1 MESYILLKVADNFYC
16 YNVNSVQR
24 VIDFPSVVPFPNSKF
39 FVDGI
44 INYEPEIGKSIALK
58 AVNFRKLIS
67 NQTLEKELI
76 DVVEGLSC
84 NQNSVDILMKIY
96 PKLSSNVDLYSSL
109 GYILQ
114 NLKESKSSNKSKL
127 DRCRNIVKI
136 NIKHLLSKYQKCI
149 VVKEADELFA
159 LCVDEIERILHI
171 DDEQV
176 HKKNGV
182 DDNLIKIKGIAEI
195 ENKLVYVIDSI
206 GI

>member
-24 VIDFPSVVPFPNSKF
+24 VIDFPSVVPFTNSKF

-44 INYEPEIGKSIALK
+44 INYESKIGKSIALK

-96 PKLSSNVDLYSSL
+96 PKLSSNADLYSSL

-127 DRCRNIVKI
+127 DRCRNIIKI

>member
-24 VIDFPSVVPFPNSKF
+24 VIDFPNVVPFPDSKY

-58 AVNFRKLIS
+58 AVNFRKLVS
-67 NQTLEKELI
+67 AQTLEKQIL
-76 DVVEGLSC
+76 DVVCGVS
-84 NQNSVDILMKIY
+84 NNKNMVDILMKIY
-96 PKLSSNVDLYSSL
+96 PKLSSNVSLYSSL
-109 GYILQ
+109 GFVLQ
-114 NLKESKSSNKSKL
+114 NIQQSCADEAKLKSSREIIKK
-127 DRCRNIVKI
+127 NIQMI
-136 NIKHLLSKYQKCI
+136 LSKYQKCI
-149 VVKEADELFA
+149 VVQEKAEPFA
-159 LCVDEIERILHI
+159 LCVDEIERILYL
-171 DDEQV
+171 DDDQI
-176 HKKNGV
+176 HKKNNI